1 MSAFERLAPF
11 IQEYIYRHRWRELHE
26 IQVAACDIIF
36 NTDDNLLL
44 ATPTASGKTEAAFL
58 PVITEIY
65 NNPPSTVGVL
75 YVSPLKALI
84 NDQFL
89 RIEELLAEA
98 DIPVT
103 KWHGD
108 APQSAKDKIVQK
120 PKGVLQITPE
130 SLEAM
135 LMRRRPHIMALFA
148 DLRFIIIDEVHQF
161 IWSDRGVQLSS
172 ILERIQGLTG
182 NIPRRIGLSATL
194 GDMSIAEEWL
204 NNGTNRACSSPE
216 VNAGRRKAQMMVDH
230 IYTMAGGVPTG
241 APGGAQS
248 GASNGA
254 PNGVQSGASV
264 DNADSA
270 PGATTD
276 GSAAPDNASYDKSA
290 SFFETLYYLTRGK
303 KSIIFSNSR
312 EEIEVNINRLKL
324 LAESKKERDVFH
336 VHHGNIS
343 ADGREYAEEQMR
355 ESDMPL
361 VTGATVTL
369 ELGIDLGDLERIV
382 QTGAPHSVSSLTQ
395 RLGRSGRRS
404 GVSQMCFVF
413 QEDEPT
419 TGDMF
424 IHTIN
429 WPFIKCLALI
439 ELYRENW
446 LEPFRTE
453 KYPYSVLFHQTLSVL
468 YGYGDTTP
476 SQLARRILSERTF
489 RYVSQDDF
497 KELLMNMIETGMLEI
512 TGESKIALGKKGEWL
527 TNHHEFYAVFE
538 TPDEYSVHDGAN
550 QIGTLHHPIPI
561 GERFVLSGKTWEVTD
576 IDKDRKGIYV
586 KYVGGKSDVAWDTTT
601 IGDVHT
607 RVLHKMREIITGAE
621 PYGYLSARAAARLAE
636 IRLTIKQTGSFA
648 DELQT
653 DIFSI
658 SPNRFGICPWLG
670 TRALNA
676 LSYCIR
682 YKKIRLLNPEP
693 DWVYLIAETDDIEDL
708 RDALREIKVSQI
720 AAEELP
726 LPDTLPNM
734 GKYGPYVPKSLS
746 RKQYL
751 DRYIDLDEMRAQLRV
766 LSSALSRGVE

>member
-1 MSAFERLAPF
+1 MGAFERLAPF

-26 IQVAACDIIF
+26 IQVAACDVIF

-58 PVITEIY
+58 PVITKIY
-65 NNPPSTVGVL
+65 EDPPSTVGVL

-108 APQSAKDKIVQK
+108 APQSAKDKIVQQ

-135 LMRRRPHIMALFA
+135 LMRRRSHIMALFA

-161 IWSDRGVQLSS
+161 IWSDRGAQLSS
-172 ILERIQGLTG
+172 ILERIQSLTG
-182 NIPRRIGLSATL
+182 NVPRRIGLSATL

-204 NNGTNRACSSPE
+204 NNGTNRACSSPA
-216 VNAGRRKAQMMVDH
+216 VSAGRRKAQMMLDH
-230 IYTMAGGVPTG
+230 IYAM
-241 APGGAQS
+241 
-248 GASNGA
+248 
-254 PNGVQSGASV
+254 
-264 DNADSA
+264 ADSA
-270 PGATTD
+270 
-276 GSAAPDNASYDKSA
+276 SEEKSA
-290 SFFETLYYLTRGK
+290 GFFETLYYLTRGK

-355 ESDMPL
+355 ESDLPL

-382 QTGAPHSVSSLTQ
+382 QTGSPHSVSSLTQ

-404 GVSQMCFVF
+404 GISQMCFVF

-419 TGDMF
+419 SGDMF

-429 WPFIKCLALI
+429 WPFVKCVALI

-468 YGYGDTTP
+468 YGHGDTAP
-476 SQLARRILSERTF
+476 SQLARKVLGERTF
-489 RYVSQDDF
+489 RYISQDDF
-497 KELLMNMIETGMLEI
+497 KEMLLFMIDSGILEI
-512 TGESKIALGKKGEWL
+512 TGDNTVALGKKGEWM

-550 QIGTLHHPIPI
+550 QIGTLHHPIPVA
-561 GERFVLSGKTWEVTD
+561 ERFVLSGKTWEVTEV
-576 IDKDRKGIYV
+576 DKDRKAIYV
-586 KYVGGKSDVAWDTTT
+586 KFVGGKSDVAWDTTT

-607 RVLHKMREIITGAE
+607 KVLHKMREIITGEGA
-621 PYGYLSARAAARLAE
+621 YGYLTERAAARLTE
-636 IRLTIKQTGSFA
+636 IRQAIRQTEAFPGG
-648 DELQT
+648 LQT

-676 LSYCIR
+676 LSYSLR
-682 YKKIRLLNPEP
+682 HKKIRLLTPEP
-693 DWVYLIAETDDIEDL
+693 DWVYLIAETDDPRIIL
-708 RDALREIKVSQI
+708 DALKEIKTGQV

-726 LPDTLPNM
+726 IPETLPNM
-734 GKYGPYVPKSLS
+734 GKYGPYVPRNLA
-746 RKQYL
+746 RKQYI
-751 DRYIDLDEMRAQLRV
+751 DRYIDMDEMRAELRV
-766 LSSALSRGVE
+766 